1 MAEFW
6 LGLACGAPCPSLAR
20 PDPGLATSF
29 LACAGG
35 AWLGL
40 AWPRLASFLVSLS
53 AWHGLAWLVV
63 VWPRLALPR
72 LAWPS
77 LAQPGSAWPS
87 LAELQ
92 GIAAGASN
100 PTRNP
105 STFKGKLK
113 KINTFPLEIEGLQVG
128 LLVPAAIPRSSA
140 RPAQARPGEAMP
152 GQARARASKSRGE
165 ARPELSRSGWARPCQ
180 STNQPKGWTTACET
194 SLVLHPLPHPSSPLR
209 PFPRRLIGVW

>member
-20 PDPGLATSF
+20 PDRGLATSL

-53 AWHGLAWLVV
+53 AWHGLAWLVL
-63 VWPRLALPR
+63 VWPRLALPG

-87 LAELQ
+87 PAELQ

-100 PTRNP
+100 PTCNP

-113 KINTFPLEIEGLQVG
+113 KINTFSLEIEGLQVG
-128 LLVPAAIPRSSA
+128 LLVPAAILQS
-140 RPAQARPGEAMP
+140 QARPEEAGP
-152 GQARARASKSRGE
+152 VQATRAWVGQARLGQTQGQQAEVARAE
-165 ARPELSRSGWARPCQ
+165 VARLG
-180 STNQPKGWTTACET
+180 
-194 SLVLHPLPHPSSPLR
+194 
-209 PFPRRLIGVW
+209 